1 MSIVDRESLRYSNWL
16 SMNFLAQIC
25 TQCHW
30 CDMYDLY
37 NYLFIMTMYDL
48 YNYLFIMTNV
58 VYSPV

>member
-1 MSIVDRESLRYSNWL
+1 
-16 SMNFLAQIC
+16 
-25 TQCHW
+25 
-30 CDMYDLY
+30 MYDLY